1 MLTKKYFRIT
11 TYFNFLMQTAPAE
24 EVQEEVE
31 GLFSRADIQDLQP
44 SVGQL
49 ASTLVSRSLA
59 DPAFYTPSTLA
70 QLVHTQ
76 SLCHR
81 SVRHGNGIRMM
92 LFLCVSVH
100 NEFLYFYTLFTLS

>member
-1 MLTKKYFRIT
+1 MLEQCWQKGHFTIT
-11 TYFNFLMQTAPAE
+11 AYLNFLMQTAPVE
-24 EVQEEVE
+24 EVQKEVE
-31 GLFSRADIQDLQP
+31 GLLSRADIQDLQS
-44 SVGQL
+44 SVSHL
-49 ASTLVSRSLA
+49 ASTLVERSLA

-92 LFLCVSVH
+92 LFFKGNLT
-100 NEFLYFYTLFTLS
+100 EG